1 MYLTLARKVK
11 EGACV
16 LFLGPGAVMAKD
28 KDGKYRPLTEMCA
41 RHLAE
46 KHKLALTPEEE
57 YSLPYVTSV
66 LNIRGLSSD
75 LPLQND
81 VEAYYKS
88 MQDQWEPHPMLEQL
102 FNLKFSIIINT
113 TPDHLFVRMH
123 VDDFRDHIA
132 DFYNINYD
140 QNKPP
145 SAFQFDFEK
154 ENRPVLI
161 YNLFGSYTKTQS
173 LVLTYRHQLTYT
185 KKIVSEQKNDRLPD
199 VLTNALRNY
208 PYHLFLGFDFE
219 DWNLRLL
226 LDTLYKNELRRS
238 VQPYAYPA
246 ADDQKLASRTKVF
259 FNGEFSMQFPEVGMT
274 EFVDKLK
281 EQLAVLDSSAG
292 STTAEATKATAFI
305 WHNEK
310 ADQAGF
316 DLMVKNLRA
325 INIKVISFAD
335 GVGMGDTM
343 TWMKSTLDQCQ
354 IVMPLISVDF
364 FDPAVNPA
372 LDYLDE
378 LIKRNNPR
386 SKFLV
391 MPVILRS
398 APLEGSISTIG
409 TIRPTDRQPILEVGK
424 PEESIKK
431 IMEELQKYINRP

>member
-1 MYLTLARKVK
+1 
-11 EGACV
+11 
-16 LFLGPGAVMAKD
+16 
-28 KDGKYRPLTEMCA
+28 
-41 RHLAE
+41 
-46 KHKLALTPEEE
+46 
-57 YSLPYVTSV
+57 
-66 LNIRGLSSD
+66 

-81 VEAYYKS
+81 VAAYYES
-88 MQDQWEPHPMLEQL
+88 MQDKWEPHPMLEQL
-102 FNLKFSIIINT
+102 FNLKFNIVINT

-123 VDDFRDHIA
+123 VDDFRDHVA

-173 LVLTYRHQLTYT
+173 LVLTYRHQLTYI

-259 FNGEFSMQFPEVGMT
+259 FNGEFSMQFPQVGMT
-274 EFVDKLK
+274 GFVDKLK
-281 EQLAVLDSSAG
+281 AQLDSLDSGAG
-292 STTAEATKATAFI
+292 TATAEATKATAFV

-316 DLMVKNLRA
+316 DLLAKNLRA

-335 GVGMGDTM
+335 AVGQGDILA
-343 TWMKSTLDQCQ
+343 WMKSTLDQCQ

-364 FDPAVNPA
+364 FDPGGNQA
-372 LDYLDE
+372 LAYLDE
-378 LIKRNNPR
+378 LVKRNNPR

-398 APLEGSISTIG
+398 VPLDGALSSLG
-409 TIRPTDRQPILEVGK
+409 TIRPTDRQPVLEVGK

-431 IMEELQKYINRP
+431 IMDELQKYINRP